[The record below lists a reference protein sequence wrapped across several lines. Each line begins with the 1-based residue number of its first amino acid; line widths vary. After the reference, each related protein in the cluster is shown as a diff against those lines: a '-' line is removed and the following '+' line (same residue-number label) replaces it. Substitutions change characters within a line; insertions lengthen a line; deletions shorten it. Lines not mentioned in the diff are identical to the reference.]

1 MSVAYAFLRRDFL
14 IWSSYRLSAFWQ
26 IAGVFLTLG
35 LVYFAG
41 TAIGDRSEIIDEEN
55 GSYIAFILL
64 GLAFMDMLLQGLS
77 SLPRAI
83 SDNQRA
89 GTFEPMML
97 APITAGS
104 LLINF
109 FTFKFLFSAFR
120 MLIMIGFG
128 MVVLGYWD
136 HLDPLTV
143 LAVLVPAVLTFMAMG
158 AVSAAFMILVKQGD
172 PILLAYSGVTAI
184 LGGAVF
190 PIDSL
195 PDWIKPLT
203 LLIPL
208 THALSG
214 IREGFNGHPVGDVLP
229 QIAILAVMAIV
240 MLPPSIMAFAW
251 SLNRARQEGALAEY

>member
-1 MSVAYAFLRRDFL
+1 MSVAAAFLRRDFL

-41 TAIGDRSEIIDEEN
+41 TAIGDRSSIIGEEN

-77 SLPRAI
+77 ALPRAI

-89 GTFEPMML
+89 GTFEPMLL

-104 LLINF
+104 MIINF
-109 FTFKFLFSAFR
+109 WTFKFLFSAFR

-128 MVVLGYWD
+128 IIVLGYWD
-136 HLDPLTV
+136 HANPITV
-143 LAVLVPAVLTFMAMG
+143 IAVLIPAVLTFMSMG
-158 AVSAAFMILVKQGD
+158 ALSAAFMILVKQGD
-172 PILLAYSGVTAI
+172 PILIAYSGVTAI

-203 LLIPL
+203 FLIPL
-208 THALSG
+208 THALAG
-214 IREGFNGHPVGDVLP
+214 IREGFNGGAVTDVLP
-229 QIAILAVMAIV
+229 QIAVLSVMAVV
-240 MLPPSIMAFAW
+240 MMPPSVMAFSWA
-251 SLNRARQEGALAEY
+251 LTRAKQEGSLAEY